1 MDILNNWLI
10 ELLFTDLSAAVTA
23 VAVYLSILQVIYVI
37 RKWTEK

>member
-10 ELLFTDLSAAVTA
+10 ELLFTDLSAAATA
-23 VAVYLSILQVIYVI
+23 VAVLLSILQVIYVM